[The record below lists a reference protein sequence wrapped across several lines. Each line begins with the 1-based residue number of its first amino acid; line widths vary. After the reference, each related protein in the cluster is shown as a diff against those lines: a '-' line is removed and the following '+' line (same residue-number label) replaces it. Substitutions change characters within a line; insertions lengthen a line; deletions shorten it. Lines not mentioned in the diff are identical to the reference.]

1 MTTTERQAGKESS
14 GQRVADWFDGRL
26 GTHSLGKKY
35 LRKVFPDHWSFLL
48 GEICLYS
55 FVILIL
61 TGVYL
66 TLFFHPSMNEVTY
79 HGSYVPLNGVRMSEA
94 YASTLDISFDVR
106 GGLLIRQIHH
116 WAALIFIA
124 GMLMHMM
131 RHFFTGSFRRP
142 REVNWLFGW
151 TLLFLGL
158 FEGLFG
164 YSLPDDLLS
173 GTGMRFVDGA
183 ILSVPIVGT
192 YLSFFLFG
200 GEFPGH
206 DIIGRFYSLH
216 ILVIPGIMA
225 ALVVAHLILVVYH
238 KHTQF
243 PGPGKTERNVVGAPF
258 MPVYMAKAGGFFFLV
273 FGVIALI
280 SAVASINPVWS
291 YGPYRADQVSTGA
304 QPDWYLGFAEGLV
317 RIMPGWEINIAGHT
331 LVLGVLIP
339 IVVFPLLLI
348 FIGVYPF
355 LESWITGDKR
365 EHHLLD
371 RPRNRPIRTSIG
383 TAWISIYLILLAG
396 GGNDIVATRFHLS
409 INTVTWAVRIALF
422 VVPVIVF
429 VATRRICLGLQL
441 RDRELVLHGR
451 ETGVIK
457 RLPHGEY
464 VELHRP
470 LSPAELHTLTQHEQP
485 RPLEL
490 GPAEDENGV
499 PSPNR
504 RMPMLRLRARL
515 SRALY
520 GEGTQVAKP
529 TAEEYRE
536 AHRSNEHPANEH
548 LAVEHPAAEQQAAEQ
563 QAAER
568 QAVEQPSEEQ
578 QMREHQVSG
587 RQVSEAGPPDG

>member
-1 MTTTERQAGKESS
+1 MTITGRPAPNASS
-14 GQRVADWFDGRL
+14 GERVADWVDGRL
-26 GTHSLGKKY
+26 GIHSLGRKY

-61 TGVYL
+61 TGVHL

-131 RHFFTGSFRRP
+131 RHFFTGSFRKP
-142 REVNWLFGW
+142 REINWLFGW
-151 TLLFLGL
+151 TLLLLGL

-206 DIIGRFYSLH
+206 DIIARFYSLH
-216 ILVIPGIMA
+216 ILLIPGIMA

-280 SAVASINPVWS
+280 SAIATINPVWS

-317 RIMPGWEINIAGHT
+317 RIMPGWEINVAGHT

-339 IVVFPLLLI
+339 IVVFPLVLV

-371 RPRNRPIRTSIG
+371 RPRNRPVRTAIG
-383 TAWISIYLILLAG
+383 TAWISVYLILLAG
-396 GGNDIVATRFHLS
+396 GGNDIVATRLHLS

-429 VATRRICLGLQL
+429 VVTRRICLALQR

-485 RPLEL
+485 RPLEA
-490 GPAEDENGV
+490 GSARDANGV
-499 PSPNR
+499 PSPNGR
-504 RMPMLRLRARL
+504 LPALRLRARL

-520 GEGTQVAKP
+520 GEGAQVAVP

-536 AHRSNEHPANEH
+536 AHRPGGHQAGEHRPG
-548 LAVEHPAAEQQAAEQ
+548 EQQAG
-563 QAAER
+563 
-568 QAVEQPSEEQ
+568 
-578 QMREHQVSG
+578 EH
-587 RQVSEAGPPDG
+587 RLSEAGPPDG